1 MKKSLVPFLV
11 LMLAGTSVCPIPAL
25 AQSYT
30 GVGSLAQST
39 PLAGTINVPNGG
51 TKVSFSADNESI
63 RSVLRN
69 LSLKGGLNLMMDESV
84 HGNVTVEMSNVTL
97 NQALESVAA
106 LGDLRLLK
114 QSGNIYLAIS
124 REASIEKG
132 LDRQLSK
139 VIPVSYTNANRV
151 AQVLNSSLFVPS
163 GNQQGGGGAGGGGM
177 MGMIPQKARADAR
190 TNSIILV
197 GTAHDIELAEAAIA
211 RMDVPRQSKTFYL
224 SHANA
229 LDVASLLA
237 GSAFNDGTGSFQL
250 GGAGG
255 GGGGG
260 GAGGGGGGG
269 AGGGAAGGGGG
280 MAGGGGGGM
289 GMGMM
294 GPSLMPSTVRVER
307 TDIQE
312 GSGINSFGNTGGS
325 GDSSG
330 LSSTV
335 TLRGSVKAQDEVSI
349 APDNAL
355 IVPDTRQNSITIMGT
370 AEQIA
375 LAESLIPTFDAQLP
389 QVSIEASLVEI
400 SDINTKEFSTRLGIA
415 DGRLQFGFNN
425 QPMSSVS
432 GNGLIGLPTIT
443 DPTDINSLARSGI
456 SFNTNPA
463 VRRPDYAVAIRN
475 LVSQGKA
482 RILANPTVV
491 ATHDTESIISIVDEI
506 VRRVVTTIDQGG
518 FATQTVEIGEAGI
531 VMDILPKI
539 GEDGTVS
546 MRIRPSV
553 TSVLRE
559 EIVLGN
565 LVTLVSRRDLLS
577 QNVRLRDG
585 ETLVIGGL
593 IQEQSTSRND
603 KLPIAG
609 DLPIVSA
616 MFRAS
621 RRGSSKTELVLMLTP
636 HIINN
641 VKLTPIHANVP
652 GGASTQTSLAGGQ

>member
-11 LMLAGTSVCPIPAL
+11 VMLTGTSVCPLPAL
-25 AQSYT
+25 AQSHL
-30 GVGSLAQST
+30 GVATLDQNTVLSGK
-39 PLAGTINVPNGG
+39 INVPNGNA
-51 TKVSFSADNESI
+51 KVSFSADSENI
-63 RSVLRN
+63 RSVLRD
-69 LSLKGGLNLMMDESV
+69 LSLQGGLNLVMDESV
-84 HGNVTVEMSNVTL
+84 SGNVTIEMSNVSL
-97 NQALESVAA
+97 NQALNAVAA
-106 LGDLRLLK
+106 LGDLKLLK

-124 REASIEKG
+124 RQAAIEKG

-139 VIPVSYTNANRV
+139 VIPLNYTSAMRV
-151 AQVLNSSLFVPS
+151 AQTLNNSIFATNTGGTGGTS
-163 GNQQGGGGAGGGGM
+163 GGNAGGATSGGAGGSTSTG
-177 MGMIPQKARADAR
+177 PQKAKADAR

-197 GTAHDIELAEAAIA
+197 GTAQDIELAEASIA
-211 RMDVPRQSKTFYL
+211 RMDIPRQSKTFYL

-229 LDVASLLA
+229 LDVATLLA
-237 GSAFNDGTGSFQL
+237 GSAFNDGTGSFQI
-250 GGAGG
+250 GGSGGSGG
-255 GGGGG
+255 GSGG
-260 GAGGGGGGG
+260 GAGGNSS
-269 AGGGAAGGGGG
+269 
-280 MAGGGGGGM
+280 MN
-289 GMGMM
+289 
-294 GPSLMPSTVRVER
+294 PTTVRVER

-312 GSGINSFGNTGGS
+312 GTGINTFGNTGGN
-325 GDSSG
+325 GNTSG

-335 TLRGSVKAQDEVSI
+335 TLRGSVKTQDTASI
-349 APDNAL
+349 SPDSAI

-400 SDINTKEFSTRLGIA
+400 SETNSKEFSTRLGIA
-415 DGRLQFGFNN
+415 DGKLQFGFNN
-425 QPMSSVS
+425 QPLASVS
-432 GNGLIGLPTIT
+432 GNGLIGLSTIS

-463 VRRPDYAVAIRN
+463 VKRADYAVAIRN
-475 LVSQGKA
+475 LVNQGKA
-482 RILANPTVV
+482 KILANPTVV

-506 VRRVVTTIDQGG
+506 VRRVVTTVDQSG

-559 EIVLGN
+559 ELVLGN

-593 IQEQSTSRND
+593 IQEQSINRTD
-603 KLPIAG
+603 KLPVAG

-621 RRGSSKTELVLMLTP
+621 QRGSAKTELVLMITP
-636 HIINN
+636 HIMNN
-641 VKLTPIHANVP
+641 LKLTPVNVSTTN
-652 GGASTQTSLAGGQ
+652 ATTQTSMAGGQ

>member
-11 LMLAGTSVCPIPAL
+11 FMLAGTSVCPLPAL
-25 AQSYT
+25 AQSRL
-30 GVGSLAQST
+30 GVGSLDQNT
-39 PLAGTINVPNGG
+39 VLNGKINVPNGSV
-51 TKVSFSADNESI
+51 KVSFSADNDSI
-63 RSVLRN
+63 RSVLRD
-69 LSLKGGLNLMMDESV
+69 LSVQGGLNLMMDESV
-84 HGNVTVEMSNVTL
+84 NGNVTIEMTNVTL
-97 NQALESVAA
+97 NQALDSVAA
-106 LGDLRLLK
+106 LGDLKILK
-114 QSGNIYLAIS
+114 QGGNIYLAIS
-124 REASIEKG
+124 RQAAIEKG

-139 VIPVSYTNANRV
+139 VIPLSYTNATRV
-151 AQVLNSSLFVPS
+151 AMTLNNSLFAPLNSA
-163 GNQQGGGGAGGGGM
+163 NGGAGGSGSTAGASATGG
-177 MGMIPQKARADAR
+177 PQKAKADAR

-197 GTAHDIELAEAAIA
+197 GTAQDIELAEATIA

-229 LDVASLLA
+229 LDVATLLA
-237 GSAFNDGTGSFQL
+237 GSAFNDGTGSFQV
-250 GGAGG
+250 GSGSNTSSAGS
-255 GGGGG
+255 
-260 GAGGGGGGG
+260 
-269 AGGGAAGGGGG
+269 AAGGTT
-280 MAGGGGGGM
+280 MN
-289 GMGMM
+289 
-294 GPSLMPSTVRVER
+294 PTTVRVER

-312 GSGINSFGNTGGS
+312 GTGINTFGSSGGGGS
-325 GDSSG
+325 SGSTNSG

-335 TLRGSVKAQDEVSI
+335 TLRGSVKTQDTASVS
-349 APDNAL
+349 PDNAL

-400 SDINTKEFSTRLGIA
+400 SDTNQKEFSTRWGIA
-415 DGRLQFGFNN
+415 DGKLQFGFNN
-425 QPMSSVS
+425 QPLSSVS
-432 GNGLIGLPTIT
+432 GNGLIGLSNIS
-443 DPTDINSLARSGI
+443 DPTEVNSLARSGI

-463 VRRPDYAVAIRN
+463 VTRPDYAFAIRN
-475 LVSQGKA
+475 LVTQGKA
-482 RILANPTVV
+482 KILANPTIV
-491 ATHDTESIISIVDEI
+491 ATHDSESIISIVDEI
-506 VRRVVTTIDQGG
+506 VRRVVTTVDQSG
-518 FATQTVEIGEAGI
+518 FATQTIEIGEAGI

-539 GEDGTVS
+539 GEDGTVN

-559 EIVLGN
+559 EVVVGN

-593 IQEQSTSRND
+593 IQEQSTTRND

-621 RRGSSKTELVLMLTP
+621 QRSSKRTELVLMITP
-636 HIINN
+636 HIISNL
-641 VKLTPIHANVP
+641 KLTPVNVSNANT
-652 GGASTQTSLAGGQ
+652 STQTSMAGGK

>member
-11 LMLAGTSVCPIPAL
+11 VMLAGTSVCPLPAL
-25 AQSYT
+25 AQSRL
-30 GVGSLAQST
+30 GVGSLDQNT
-39 PLAGTINVPNGG
+39 VLNGKINVPNGSV
-51 TKVSFSADNESI
+51 KVSFSADNDSI
-63 RSVLRN
+63 RSVLRD
-69 LSLKGGLNLMMDESV
+69 LSVQGGLNLMMDESV
-84 HGNVTVEMSNVTL
+84 NGNVTIEMTNVTL
-97 NQALESVAA
+97 NQALDSVAA
-106 LGDLRLLK
+106 LGDLKILK
-114 QSGNIYLAIS
+114 QGGNIYLAIS
-124 REASIEKG
+124 RQAAIEKG

-139 VIPVSYTNANRV
+139 VIPLSYTNAMRV
-151 AQVLNSSLFVPS
+151 AQTLNNSLFAPVNS
-163 GNQQGGGGAGGGGM
+163 ANGGAGGGTTAAAGAT
-177 MGMIPQKARADAR
+177 GGPQKAKADAR

-197 GTAHDIELAEAAIA
+197 GTAQDIELAEATIA

-229 LDVASLLA
+229 LDVATLLA
-237 GSAFNDGTGSFQL
+237 GSAFNDGTGSFQVGSGTTSSS
-250 GGAGG
+250 GGS
-255 GGGGG
+255 
-260 GAGGGGGGG
+260 
-269 AGGGAAGGGGG
+269 AAGGTT
-280 MAGGGGGGM
+280 MN
-289 GMGMM
+289 
-294 GPSLMPSTVRVER
+294 PTTVRVER

-312 GSGINSFGNTGGS
+312 GTGINTFGSSGGGGAS
-325 GDSSG
+325 GSTNSG

-335 TLRGSVKAQDEVSI
+335 TLRGSVKTQDTASVS
-349 APDNAL
+349 PDNAL

-400 SDINTKEFSTRLGIA
+400 SDTNQKEFSTRWGIA
-415 DGRLQFGFNN
+415 DGKLQFGFNN
-425 QPMSSVS
+425 QPLSSVS
-432 GNGLIGLPTIT
+432 GNGLIGLSTIS

-463 VRRPDYAVAIRN
+463 VTRPDYAFAIRN
-475 LVSQGKA
+475 LVTQGKA
-482 RILANPTVV
+482 KILANPTIV
-491 ATHDTESIISIVDEI
+491 ATHDSESIISIVDEI
-506 VRRVVTTIDQGG
+506 VRRVVTTVDQSG
-518 FATQTVEIGEAGI
+518 FATQTIEIGEAGI

-539 GEDGTVS
+539 GEDGTVN

-559 EIVLGN
+559 EVVVGN

-593 IQEQSTSRND
+593 IQEQSTTRND

-621 RRGSSKTELVLMLTP
+621 QRTGKRTELVLMITP
-636 HIINN
+636 HIISNL
-641 VKLTPIHANVP
+641 KLTPVNVSSTN
-652 GGASTQTSLAGGQ
+652 ATTQTSMAGGK